1 MNPFELSTEEQ
12 LNIIEK
18 ATGLKTND
26 AVAEEENTLAK
37 QILDFENEILIQE
50 NTLKELKNKKEES
63 SYRLLNLMI
72 ERGVKTWETPN
83 KIKFTVVEPK
93 EPETKIVTKFN
104 EDKLKELNP
113 ELYESC
119 LEKIEK
125 ISNGRKGYLRIT
137 VPKEGR

>member
-18 ATGLKTND
+18 VTGLKTSD
-26 AVAEEENTLAK
+26 LVAEEENTLAK

-63 SYRLLNLMI
+63 SSRLLKLMI

-104 EDKLKELNP
+104 ENKLKEINL

-137 VPKEGR
+137 VPKE

>member
-18 ATGLKTND
+18 VTGLKTSD
-26 AVAEEENTLAK
+26 LVAEEENTLAK

-63 SYRLLNLMI
+63 SSRLLKLMI

-104 EDKLKELNP
+104 EDKLKEINH
-113 ELYESC
+113 ELYEYC

-125 ISNGRKGYLRIT
+125 TTNGRKGYLRIT
-137 VPKEGR
+137 VPKE

>member
-63 SYRLLNLMI
+63 SFRLLNLMI

-104 EDKLKELNP
+104 EDKLKEINL

-125 ISNGRKGYLRIT
+125 TSNGRKGYLRIT
-137 VPKEGR
+137 VPKE

>member
-63 SYRLLNLMI
+63 SFRLLNLMI

>member
-12 LNIIEK
+12 LNLIEK
-18 ATGLKTND
+18 VTGSKTSD
-26 AVAEEENTLAK
+26 LVAEEENTLAK

-63 SYRLLNLMI
+63 SSRLLKLMI

-104 EDKLKELNP
+104 EDKLKEINL

-125 ISNGRKGYLRIT
+125 TSNGRKGYLRIT
-137 VPKEGR
+137 VPKE

>member
-12 LNIIEK
+12 LNLIEK

-63 SYRLLNLMI
+63 TSRILNLMI

-125 ISNGRKGYLRIT
+125 ISNGRKGY
-137 VPKEGR
+137 

>member
-18 ATGLKTND
+18 VTGLKTSD
-26 AVAEEENTLAK
+26 LVAEEENTLAK

-63 SYRLLNLMI
+63 SSRLLKLMI

-104 EDKLKELNP
+104 EDKLKEINL

-125 ISNGRKGYLRIT
+125 TSNGRKGYLRIT
-137 VPKEGR
+137 VPKE

>member
-12 LNIIEK
+12 LNLIEK

-63 SYRLLNLMI
+63 SSRLLNLMI

-104 EDKLKELNP
+104 EDKLKEINL

-125 ISNGRKGYLRIT
+125 TTNGRKGYLRIT
-137 VPKEGR
+137 VPKE

>member
-12 LNIIEK
+12 LSIIEK
-18 ATGLKTND
+18 ATGLKTTD

-63 SYRLLNLMI
+63 SSRLLNLMI

-104 EDKLKELNP
+104 EDKLKEINP

-125 ISNGRKGYLRIT
+125 TSNGRKGYLRIT
-137 VPKEGR
+137 VPKE

>member
-18 ATGLKTND
+18 VTGSKTSD
-26 AVAEEENTLAK
+26 LVAEEENTLAK

-63 SYRLLNLMI
+63 SSRLLKLMI

-104 EDKLKELNP
+104 EDKLKEINL

-125 ISNGRKGYLRIT
+125 TTNGRKGYLRIT
-137 VPKEGR
+137 VPKE

>member
-18 ATGLKTND
+18 VTGSKTSD
-26 AVAEEENTLAK
+26 LVAEEENTLAK

-63 SYRLLNLMI
+63 SSRLLKLMI

-104 EDKLKELNP
+104 EDKLKEINL

-125 ISNGRKGYLRIT
+125 TSNGRKGYLRIT
-137 VPKEGR
+137 VPKE

>member
-26 AVAEEENTLAK
+26 AVAEENTLAK

-63 SYRLLNLMI
+63 SSRLLNLMI

-104 EDKLKELNP
+104 EDKLKEINH
-113 ELYESC
+113 ELYEYC

-125 ISNGRKGYLRIT
+125 TSNGRKGYLRIT
-137 VPKEGR
+137 VPKE

>member
-18 ATGLKTND
+18 VTGSKTSD
-26 AVAEEENTLAK
+26 LVAEEENTLAK

-63 SYRLLNLMI
+63 LSRLLKLMI

-104 EDKLKELNP
+104 EDKLKEINL

-125 ISNGRKGYLRIT
+125 TSNGRKGYLRIT
-137 VPKEGR
+137 VPKE